1 MRKVCTLIR
10 VVLAAAAS
18 LAGLNAQAMDLG
30 RVAAAFGNT
39 VMTIYPDGRTQKIWL
54 HPDGSWDGTSRRNEP
69 LSGKWTLKGDKVC
82 LRQSKPP
89 TLPFSYCTGFP
100 EDPPTIAQMRRPVS
114 VAPMPCC
121 ARTAVAIVFLLPRL
135 AWQTRRDLPRR
146 GKRECNV
153 CRTSLGVLNPEA
165 KFPQGSSESAAMRR
179 FVRSNLG
186 RGWVRHLD

>member
-100 EDPPTIAQMRRPVS
+100 EDPHIGVTWTAKDMVGTPIKLTVLKGMTEAGQ
-114 VAPMPCC
+114 AP
-121 ARTAVAIVFLLPRL
+121 A
-135 AWQTRRDLPRR
+135 
-146 GKRECNV
+146 
-153 CRTSLGVLNPEA
+153 S
-165 KFPQGSSESAAMRR
+165 
-179 FVRSNLG
+179 G
-186 RGWVRHLD
+186 R